1 MKRFLK
7 GAFSF
12 FIQGLLALLPLFISI
27 WVFMF
32 VFRFIEG
39 IMDNIFVFIPA
50 EYLETKSM
58 IYFIKAI
65 SFAVLVTLITLF
77 GLLVRTVFG
86 KVLLS
91 ITDSF
96 FMHIPGLRPIYKAV
110 RQVIES
116 FSTNKKSFFSNP
128 VLVEYPSKGIWTI
141 GFNTGEVPSDFK
153 PFAQEKRFSV
163 FIPTTPNPTS
173 GFLMI
178 VTESQ
183 IKPLKMKTDRAMQ
196 FLLTGGVV
204 SE

>member
-1 MKRFLK
+1 V
-7 GAFSF
+7 SV
-12 FIQGLLALLPLFISI
+12 

-32 VFRFIEG
+32 VFRFVEG
-39 IMDNIFVFIPA
+39 IIDNIFIFLPP

-58 IYFIKAI
+58 IYLIKAI
-65 SFAVLVTLITLF
+65 SFVVLVSLITLF
-77 GLLVRTVFG
+77 GMLVRTVFG

-91 ITDSF
+91 VTDSI

-116 FSTNKKSFFSNP
+116 LSTNKKSFFSNP

-153 PFAQEKRFSV
+153 PFAEEKRFSV

-178 VTESQ
+178 LTESQ
-183 IKPLKMKTDRAMQ
+183 IRPLDMKTDRAMQ

-204 SE
+204 AE

>member
-39 IMDNIFVFIPA
+39 IIDNIFIFLPA

-58 IYFIKAI
+58 IYLIKAI
-65 SFAVLVTLITLF
+65 SFVVLVSLITMF
-77 GLLVRTVFG
+77 GLFVRTVFG
-86 KVLLS
+86 RVLLS

-141 GFNTGEVPSDFK
+141 GFNTGEVPADFK
-153 PFAQEKRFSV
+153 PFAEEKRFSV

-183 IKPLKMKTDRAMQ
+183 IKPLDMKTDRAMQ

-204 SE
+204 KE

>member
-1 MKRFLK
+1 MKIFLK
-7 GAFSF
+7 SAFSF
-12 FIQGLLALLPLFISI
+12 FIQGLLALLPLFVSV

-32 VFRFIEG
+32 VFRFVEG
-39 IMDNIFVFIPA
+39 IIDNIFIFLPP

-58 IYFIKAI
+58 IYLIKAI
-65 SFAVLVTLITLF
+65 SFVVLVSLITLF
-77 GLLVRTVFG
+77 GMLVRTVFG

-91 ITDSF
+91 VTDSI

-116 FSTNKKSFFSNP
+116 LSTNKKSFFSNP

-153 PFAQEKRFSV
+153 PFAEEKRFSV

-178 VTESQ
+178 LTESQ
-183 IKPLKMKTDRAMQ
+183 IRPLDMKTDRAMQ

-204 SE
+204 AE

>member
-1 MKRFLK
+1 MKKFFQ

-58 IYFIKAI
+58 IYFIKAV
-65 SFAVLVTLITLF
+65 SFVVLVSLITLF
-77 GLLVRTVFG
+77 GMLVRTVFG
-86 KVLLS
+86 KLLLS
-91 ITDSF
+91 ITDSV

-153 PFAQEKRFSV
+153 PYAEEKRFSV

-183 IKPLKMKTDRAMQ
+183 IKPLDMKTDRAMQ

-204 SE
+204 KE

>member
-39 IMDNIFVFIPA
+39 IIDNIFIFLPP

-58 IYFIKAI
+58 IYLIKGI
-65 SFAVLVTLITLF
+65 SFVVLVALITVF
-77 GLLVRTVFG
+77 GMLVRTVFG

-91 ITDSF
+91 VTDSI

-141 GFNTGEVPSDFK
+141 GFNTGEVPADFK
-153 PFAQEKRFSV
+153 PFAEEKRFSV

-183 IKPLKMKTDRAMQ
+183 IRPLEMKTDRAMQ

-204 SE
+204 KE

>member
-1 MKRFLK
+1 MKKFFK

-12 FIQGLLALLPLFISI
+12 FIQGLLALLPLFVSI

-39 IMDNIFVFIPA
+39 IMDNVFVFIPA

-58 IYFIKAI
+58 IYLIKAV
-65 SFAVLVTLITLF
+65 SFVTLVALITLF
-77 GLLVRTVFG
+77 GIFVRTVFG
-86 KVLLS
+86 RVLLS
-91 ITDSF
+91 VTDSF

-116 FSTNKKSFFSNP
+116 FSSNKKSFFSNP
-128 VLVEYPSKGIWTI
+128 VLVEYPSQGIWTI
-141 GFNTGEVPSDFK
+141 GFNTGEVTADFK
-153 PFAQEKRFSV
+153 PEPEEKRFSV

-178 VTESQ
+178 VTENQ
-183 IKPLKMKTDRAMQ
+183 IRPLNMKTDRAMQ

-204 SE
+204 KE

>member
-39 IMDNIFVFIPA
+39 IIDNIFIFLPP

-58 IYFIKAI
+58 IYLIKAI
-65 SFAVLVTLITLF
+65 SFVVLVALITMF
-77 GLLVRTVFG
+77 GLFVRTVFG
-86 KVLLS
+86 KILLS

-141 GFNTGEVPSDFK
+141 GFNTGEVPADFK
-153 PFAQEKRFSV
+153 PFAEEKRFSV

-183 IKPLKMKTDRAMQ
+183 VRPLEMKTDRAMQ

-204 SE
+204 KE

>member
-39 IMDNIFVFIPA
+39 IMDNVFVFIPA
-50 EYLETKSM
+50 KYLETKSM
-58 IYFIKAI
+58 VYFIKAV
-65 SFAVLVTLITLF
+65 SFVTLVALITLF
-77 GLLVRTVFG
+77 GIFVRTVFG

-91 ITDSF
+91 ITDSV

-153 PFAQEKRFSV
+153 PFAEEKRFSV

-183 IKPLKMKTDRAMQ
+183 IRPLEMKTDRAMQ
-196 FLLTGGVV
+196 YLLTGGVV
-204 SE
+204 KD

>member
-39 IMDNIFVFIPA
+39 IIDNIFIFLPP

-58 IYFIKAI
+58 IYLIKAI
-65 SFAVLVTLITLF
+65 SFVVLVALITVF
-77 GLLVRTVFG
+77 GLFVRTVFG
-86 KVLLS
+86 RVLLS

-153 PFAQEKRFSV
+153 PFAEEKRFSV

-183 IKPLKMKTDRAMQ
+183 IKPLDMKTDRAMQ

-204 SE
+204 KE

>member
-39 IMDNIFVFIPA
+39 IIDNIFIFLPA

-58 IYFIKAI
+58 IYLIKAI
-65 SFAVLVTLITLF
+65 SFVVLVALITMF
-77 GLLVRTVFG
+77 GLFVRTVFG
-86 KVLLS
+86 RVLLS

-141 GFNTGEVPSDFK
+141 GFNTGEVPADFK
-153 PFAQEKRFSV
+153 PFAEEKRFSV

-183 IKPLKMKTDRAMQ
+183 VRPLEMKTDRAMQ

-204 SE
+204 KE